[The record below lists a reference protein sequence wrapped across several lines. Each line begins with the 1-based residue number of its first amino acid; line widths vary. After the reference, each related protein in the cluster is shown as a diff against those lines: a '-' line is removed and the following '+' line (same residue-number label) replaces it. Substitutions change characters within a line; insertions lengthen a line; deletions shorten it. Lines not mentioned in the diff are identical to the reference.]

1 MKRLWKRARKAIL
14 ESKKKFRVKVEDIFA
29 LNNSREL
36 WNSLQ
41 TMTGY
46 RPNKKAL
53 VAEDLRK
60 LADNLNCFYNLFDDT
75 DCSAERE
82 GGQRGGFDR

>member
-1 MKRLWKRARKAIL
+1 
-14 ESKKKFRVKVEDIFA
+14 
-29 LNNSREL
+29 
-36 WNSLQ
+36 
-41 TMTGY
+41 MTGY

-60 LADNLNCFYNLFDDT
+60 LADDLNCFYTPFDNT

-82 GGQRGGFDR
+82 GGQKEGFDGEKDESAL